1 MYLKGFRTKEE
12 REGKNLEI
20 LHGHYSSFEE
30 ALEATNGEGFKII
43 THYPEEDVH
52 TTSIAFTLEELEDIV
67 TKDKAKKENLLDKA
81 LAHLALA
88 HADHLRASA
97 FEAVLSDPVKENDPQ
112 CLKDLAKELDTQ
124 DLVAWEDQEA
134 IDPEE
139 IEDKR
144 DFSEAYPEAAAFLK
158 EAMQD
163 EDWTAPEKIQDLL
176 AKVYS
181 TGWHDGIDEQ
191 LKNES
196 IARQKKKP
204 DMTTLHFRLGLDE
217 QPYMKVEVA
226 KKYPFEKAIADMMYS
241 GIYGE
246 YETPDCSDALA
257 YLHKVGE
264 SFMPQIEND
273 MIIRECAD

>member
-1 MYLKGFRTKEE
+1 M
-12 REGKNLEI
+12 EI
-20 LHGHYSSFEE
+20 LHGHYSDFEE
-30 ALEATNGEGFKII
+30 ALEATSGEGFKII

-81 LAHLALA
+81 FAHLSLA
-88 HADHLRASA
+88 HAQYLE
-97 FEAVLSDPVKENDPQ
+97 EAALEIIVENPVKENDPQ

-124 DLVAWEDQEA
+124 DLVAWEDQETT
-134 IDPEE
+134 EE
-139 IEDKR
+139 TESEKER
-144 DFSEAYPEAAAFLK
+144 DFSQAYPEVAAFLK
-158 EAMQD
+158 EAMQE

-217 QPYMKVEVA
+217 QPYLKVEVA
-226 KKYPFEKAIADMMYS
+226 KKYPFEKAIADLMYS
-241 GIYGE
+241 GLCSE
-246 YETPDCSDALA
+246 CEAPDCSDALA
-257 YLHKVGE
+257 YIHEVSKN
-264 SFMPQIEND
+264 FIPQIEND
-273 MIIRECAD
+273 MILRECAD